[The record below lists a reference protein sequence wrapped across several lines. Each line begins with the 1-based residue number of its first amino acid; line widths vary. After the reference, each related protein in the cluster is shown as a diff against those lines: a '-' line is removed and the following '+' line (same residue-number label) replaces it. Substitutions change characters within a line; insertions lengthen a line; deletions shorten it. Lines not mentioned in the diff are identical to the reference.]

1 MGQNLKILV
10 ADESQEIIDI
20 LEFIFHK
27 EGYEVKGCTSGK
39 ELVKIAKAFLPDL
52 IIAEVKLI
60 EMDGLRACKMIREV
74 PELESCVFIFLTSLD
89 DQQSELS
96 AFEAGANDYVIKP
109 IKPRLLVCRVNAFLK
124 RNKNISAIISEEDNN
139 KITIND
145 LTIDIDNFVVL
156 KKNKTIILSKK
167 EFELLCCLS
176 KNPNRTFRRKELI
189 EQIWGPEV
197 SEISKT
203 LEVHISR
210 IREKIGGDYIDTVK
224 KIGYKFHLE

>member
-1 MGQNLKILV
+1 MSQNFKILV

-20 LEFIFHK
+20 LEFIFQK
-27 EGYEVKGCTSGK
+27 EGYEVKGCRSGK
-39 ELVKIAKAFLPDL
+39 DLVKVAKSFLPDL
-52 IIAEVKLI
+52 IITEVKLD
-60 EMDGLRACKMIREV
+60 EFDGLRACKLIREV
-74 PELESCVFIFLTSLD
+74 PALENCVVMFLSSLD
-89 DQQSELS
+89 DQQTELS
-96 AFEAGANDYVIKP
+96 AFETGANDYVIKP

-124 RNKNISAIISEEDNN
+124 RNKNNFSVKSEKDN

-145 LTIDIDNFVVL
+145 LTIDVENFVVL

-176 KNPNRTFRRKELI
+176 QNPNRTFRRKELI
-189 EQIWGPEV
+189 EQIWGSEV

-210 IREKIGGDYIDTVK
+210 IREKIGDDYIDTVK
-224 KIGYKFHLE
+224 KIGYKFHLS

>member
-1 MGQNLKILV
+1 MSQNLKILV
-10 ADESQEIIDI
+10 ADESREIIDI
-20 LEFIFHK
+20 LEFIFQK
-27 EGYEVKGCTSGK
+27 EGYDVKCCRSGK
-39 ELVKIAKAFLPDL
+39 ELVKIAKNFLPDL
-52 IIAEVKLI
+52 IIADVKLN

-74 PELESCVFIFLTSLD
+74 SELENCVFMFLTSLD

-109 IKPRLLVCRVNAFLK
+109 IKPRLLVCRVNAFLR
-124 RNKNISAIISEEDNN
+124 RNKNISAVKTEENN

-197 SEISKT
+197 SEISKS

-210 IREKIGGDYIDTVK
+210 IREKDR
-224 KIGYKFHLE
+224 

>member
-1 MGQNLKILV
+1 MSQNFKILI
-10 ADESQEIIDI
+10 ADESREIIDI
-20 LEFIFHK
+20 LEFIFQK
-27 EGYEVKGCTSGK
+27 EGYEVKGCRSGK
-39 ELVKIAKAFLPDL
+39 ELVKIAKTFLPDL
-52 IIAEVKLI
+52 IIAEVKLD

-74 PELESCVFIFLTSLD
+74 SELKNIVFMFLTSLD
-89 DQQSELS
+89 DQQNELS

-109 IKPRLLVCRVNAFLK
+109 IKPRLLICRVNAFLK
-124 RNKNISAIISEEDNN
+124 RNINNSGIKSEKDN

-145 LTIDIDNFVVL
+145 LTIDIDNFVVV

-210 IREKIGGDYIDTVK
+210 IREKIGDDYIDTVK
-224 KIGYKFHLE
+224 KIGYKFHLD

>member
-1 MGQNLKILV
+1 MNQNYKILV

-20 LEFIFHK
+20 LEFIFQK
-27 EGYEVKGCTSGK
+27 EGYEVKGCRSGK
-39 ELVKIAKAFLPDL
+39 EAVKVAKTFLPDL
-52 IIAEVKLI
+52 VITEVKLD
-60 EMDGLRACKMIREV
+60 ELDGLRACKLIREV
-74 PELESCVFIFLTSLD
+74 PDLENCVVMFLTSID
-89 DQQSELS
+89 DQQTELS

-124 RNKNISAIISEEDNN
+124 RNRSNVGVKSEKDN

-145 LTIDIDNFVVL
+145 LTIDIENFVVL

-176 KNPNRTFRRKELI
+176 QNPTRTFRRKELI
-189 EQIWGPEV
+189 EQIWGSEV

-210 IREKIGGDYIDTVK
+210 IREKIGDDYIDTVK
-224 KIGYKFHLE
+224 KIGYKFHLS